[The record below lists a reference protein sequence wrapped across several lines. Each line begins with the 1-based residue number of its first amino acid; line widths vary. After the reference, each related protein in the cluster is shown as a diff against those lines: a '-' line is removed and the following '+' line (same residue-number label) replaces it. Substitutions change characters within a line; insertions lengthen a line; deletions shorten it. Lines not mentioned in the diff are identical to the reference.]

1 MKAEYLKTHWI
12 PYLVSV
18 VLFVAVLALGSG
30 WFEAGALLVLITL
43 WGVQHHRIYQ
53 DDQSK
58 AQALGATEGGSAL
71 AAEMQGLADDLQTGV
86 GGLTGS
92 LESELSQ
99 IRSLV
104 GDAVGTLQSSFNGIN
119 DQSQAQLD
127 MVQAM
132 LANVADNIE
141 NESGRVSFAEFAQ
154 ETDKVLQFFVTHVV
168 EISQNTMYMVETIE
182 DMASQM
188 DKADALLNDVKMI
201 ADQTNLLALNAAIE
215 AARAGEAGRGF
226 AVVADEVR
234 KLSQRSNR
242 FNDEI
247 REVIVGSR
255 DSISEAKDSVAKLA
269 SKDMTFAIQS
279 KSKVDEMMEQIGQ
292 MNESTALNLSQVSEM
307 SGRINYLVG
316 DAVRSLQ
323 FEDIVRQLAGYSEH
337 HIGRLNEI
345 FRRVQSNIDGM
356 MQDPAGSAETF
367 AVKMEQLRVM
377 VNEEFSQEK
386 AHKPVDQTSM
396 DEGEVELF

>member
-12 PYLVSV
+12 PYLASV
-18 VLFVAVLALGSG
+18 MLFVAVLALGSG
-30 WFEAGALLVLITL
+30 WFEAGAFLVLIAL
-43 WGVQHHRIYQ
+43 WGVQHHRIYR
-53 DDQSK
+53 DDRNK
-58 AQALGATEGGSAL
+58 AQILSATEGGSAL
-71 AAEMQGLADDLQTGV
+71 VSEMQGLADDLQTGV
-86 GGLTGS
+86 AGLTGA

-99 IRSLV
+99 IQSLV
-104 GDAVGTLQSSFNGIN
+104 GDAVGTLQNSFNGIN

-127 MVQAM
+127 MVQTM

-141 NESGRVSFAEFAQ
+141 NESGWVSFAEFAQ

-247 REVIVGSR
+247 REVIIGSR

-307 SGRINYLVG
+307 SGQINYLVG

-367 AVKMEQLRVM
+367 AAKMGQLRVM
-377 VNEEFSQEK
+377 VHEEFSQEQ

>member
-12 PYLVSV
+12 PYLASV
-18 VLFVAVLALGSG
+18 VLFVAVLVLGSA
-30 WFEAGALLVLITL
+30 WFEAGALLTLTVL
-43 WGVQHHRIYQ
+43 WGVQHHRLYQ
-53 DDQSK
+53 ADRDK
-58 AQALGATEGGSAL
+58 AQTLSATEGGSAL
-71 AAEMQGLADDLQTGV
+71 ASEMQGLADDLQTGV

-99 IRSLV
+99 IRALV
-104 GDAVGTLQSSFNGIN
+104 GDAVGTLQGSFNGIN

-141 NESGRVSFAEFAQ
+141 NESGQVSFAEFAQ
-154 ETDKVLQFFVTHVV
+154 ETDKVLRFFVTHVV

-292 MNESTALNLSQVSEM
+292 MNESTALHLSQVSEM

-345 FRRVQSNIDGM
+345 FRRVQSDIDGM
-356 MQDPAGSAETF
+356 MLDPAGSAETF
-367 AVKMEQLRVM
+367 AVKMGQLRVM
-377 VNEEFSQEK
+377 IQEEFSQEQ

-396 DEGEVELF
+396 DEGDVELF